1 MNIDKYLE
9 SQFSGKVKGLTKLA
23 ENIRTD
29 KESPQDVTFDEV
41 LKEKFDTTLESFLD
55 DIGIDPMIDT
65 ISNIMSTPDDDV
77 KWVVPELIRS
87 AIRLGLRDAPIWPTI
102 TSSEQDISQKSI
114 TMPYINM
121 SDAAPRKVNEG
132 ETIPLGSIS
141 YGDKSVKAF
150 KIGRGIKITYEVRQY
165 VSLDVISIF
174 FQDFG
179 IKLGQ
184 SLDTLAI
191 DVLINGDQADG
202 SASAPVIGVG
212 TANSKEYK
220 DLLKVW
226 IRAGRLGRNLTTL
239 IGGEEA
245 ALETLDMDEFKKRE
259 SGTTKANLN
268 LRTPVPRNADY
279 FVHGNVPADQEI
291 MLDPRFAL
299 VKYNVQPLLIES
311 DKIVSNQTEEFY
323 ASLTL
328 GFGKLFRDAAVVL
341 DKSVAFAD
349 NGFPA
354 YMDKDPYQDVKIED

>member
-259 SGTTKANLN
+259 SGT
-268 LRTPVPRNADY
+268 
-279 FVHGNVPADQEI
+279 
-291 MLDPRFAL
+291 
-299 VKYNVQPLLIES
+299 
-311 DKIVSNQTEEFY
+311 
-323 ASLTL
+323 
-328 GFGKLFRDAAVVL
+328 
-341 DKSVAFAD
+341 
-349 NGFPA
+349 
-354 YMDKDPYQDVKIED
+354 